1 MIGDTERLEHMIEAC
16 DTIMGFG
23 NDAWDR
29 KTYLA
34 AERCIE
40 ILGEASRHLSDH
52 VKQSC
57 SEVIWQDIIG
67 MRNIIAHEYF
77 RTQDP
82 IIYRVSVKYVPVL
95 RTQLIDILQK
105 LKSAS

>member
-1 MIGDTERLEHMIEAC
+1 MIGDKERLQHMIEAC
-16 DTIMGFG
+16 DTIMSFG
-23 NDAWDR
+23 SNSWDR

-52 VKQSC
+52 IKQSC
-57 SEVIWQDIIG
+57 GDVIWQDIIG

-95 RTQLIDILQK
+95 REQLIDLIKK
-105 LKSAS
+105 LELPS